1 VNIDSLLDLD
11 KSLVAFTD
19 EGKKIPGRVS
29 DLEGDELFS
38 FWPQEALELVTGE
51 LLKISDGSDAVM
63 AKIVGRLSGG
73 YRLRVDYYAM
83 QGHERRQDVR
93 INDKLY
99 LSLKLLGP
107 AAERDS
113 LLEGC
118 RLRAQATRNI
128 QESFIKGCYG
138 YPGEVSD
145 KPKADDSR
153 ALWEINRKLDLL
165 ININLSDDF
174 RNLMQSSPRPVNVSA
189 TGLRM
194 VSEQSL
200 MVGDIIEIGLIL
212 PQVPLLFIS
221 TPGEVVRSKLVRTG
235 GRDAFAIALHFLDLS
250 DNDREDLIR
259 YLFKR
264 QREQLRQR
272 RSLD

>member
-1 VNIDSLLDLD
+1 MNIDSLLDLE
-11 KSLVAFTD
+11 KALAAFTD
-19 EGKKIPGRVS
+19 EGKKIQGEVA
-29 DLEGDELFS
+29 DLEDDDLFS
-38 FWPQEALELVTGE
+38 FLPQEKVELVTGE
-51 LLKISDGSDAVM
+51 LLKISDGSDSVM
-63 AKIVGRLSGG
+63 AKVLGRVSGG
-73 YRLRVDYYAM
+73 YRLQVDYYAL

-99 LSLKLLGP
+99 LSLKLLGS

-118 RLRAQATRNI
+118 RLRTQATRSI
-128 QESFIKGCYG
+128 QESFIKSCYG
-138 YPGEVSD
+138 YPGEMSD
-145 KPKADDSR
+145 KPTSEDSQ

-212 PQVPLLFIS
+212 PQVPLLFIN
-221 TPGEVVRSKLVRTG
+221 TAGEVVRSKLVRTG
-235 GRDAFAIALHFLDLS
+235 GRDAFAVAVHFLELS

-272 RSLD
+272 RSAD